1 MKNAYKLEIP
11 MYIVGINMAMP
22 ETEKCCECYDDSYL
36 RRRLD
41 DAYKDREKLRKMIR
55 VILAIMIDKK
65 LIGEETAKA
74 FMESKETKEISP
86 EQLDKLIKW
95 AEAKKWIQKAG
106 IKKGALRSQLGIKEG
121 ETIPKSLLRR
131 IVKAEIGTKIKGI
144 TVTAQ
149 LKKRASLALSLGKM
163 KK

>member
-1 MKNAYKLEIP
+1 
-11 MYIVGINMAMP
+11 MAM
-22 ETEKCCECYDDSYL
+22 TEKEQSSYDDSYL
-36 RRRLD
+36 RSRLD
-41 DAYKDREKLRKMIR
+41 YARQEREKLRKMIR
-55 VILAIMIDKK
+55 VILAVMIDKK

-74 FMESKETKEISP
+74 FMESKENKAISA

-121 ETIPKSLLRR
+121 ETIPKSFLRK
-131 IVKAEIGTKIKGI
+131 IVKAEIGTKISFKGKSI

>member
-1 MKNAYKLEIP
+1 MKNAYKPEIP
-11 MYIVGINMAMP
+11 MYIVGIIMAM
-22 ETEKCCECYDDSYL
+22 EKEVECYDDSYL
-36 RRRLD
+36 RRQLD
-41 DAYKDREKLRKMIR
+41 YAREDRQKLRKMIR
-55 VILAIMIDKK
+55 VILAILIDKK

-74 FMESKETKEISP
+74 FMESKETKEIST
-86 EQLDKLIKW
+86 EQLDKLIEW
-95 AEAKKWIQKAG
+95 AEAKWIQKAG

-121 ETIPKSLLRR
+121 ETIPKSLLRK
-131 IVKAEIGTKIKGI
+131 IIKAEIGTKVNGI

>member
-1 MKNAYKLEIP
+1 
-11 MYIVGINMAMP
+11 
-22 ETEKCCECYDDSYL
+22 
-36 RRRLD
+36 
-41 DAYKDREKLRKMIR
+41 
-55 VILAIMIDKK
+55 MIDKK

-74 FMESKETKEISP
+74 FMESKEKKEISP

-95 AEAKKWIQKAG
+95 AEAKKFWIKAAIG
-106 IKKGALRSQLGIKEG
+106 KKGALRSQLGIKKG
-121 ETIPKSLLRR
+121 ETIPKSLLRK
-131 IVKAEIGTKIKGI
+131 IVKAEIGTKVNGI